1 MSRNKRENIWQISGE
16 SHHRDLRL
24 QSASLIASKVVFAC
38 VHASIADEMDFYL
51 QQIINS
57 EINLTWKNGFIVP
70 MVQKKSCTVGKGTL
84 ILPRRVVCTNSTVE
98 GSKNYAML

>member
-1 MSRNKRENIWQISGE
+1 MCRNKRENIWQISGE

-38 VHASIADEMDFYL
+38 VHASIANEMDFYL

-57 EINLTWKNGFIVP
+57 EIHLTWKNGFIVP
-70 MVQKKSCTVGKGTL
+70 MVQKKISKWNRNLQSYSYFT
-84 ILPRRVVCTNSTVE
+84 STC
-98 GSKNYAML
+98 GMH

>member
-1 MSRNKRENIWQISGE
+1 MCRNKRENIWQISGE

-24 QSASLIASKVVFAC
+24 QSASLIASKAVFAC
-38 VHASIADEMDFYL
+38 VHASIENEMDFYL

-70 MVQKKSCTVGKGTL
+70 MVQKKNLKMKS
-84 ILPRRVVCTNSTVE
+84 
-98 GSKNYAML
+98 

>member
-1 MSRNKRENIWQISGE
+1 MCRNKRENIWQISGE

-38 VHASIADEMDFYL
+38 VHASIANEMDFYL

-57 EINLTWKNGFIVP
+57 EINLTWKNSFIVP
-70 MVQKKSCTVGKGTL
+70 MVQKKISKWNRNLQSYSYFT
-84 ILPRRVVCTNSTVE
+84 STC
-98 GSKNYAML
+98 GMH